1 MSNYYV
7 YHRGTG
13 TLLAA
18 DDEVFVFSDE
28 DFTDEEKEALDSGDT
43 EPADGAGANLMT
55 LIAFFEKAHDRK
67 KTKKNKGKKGK

>member
-1 MSNYYV
+1 VSDYYV

-13 TLLAA
+13 TLIAA
-18 DDEVFVFSDE
+18 DDDVFVFSDE

-43 EPADGAGANLMT
+43 SPADGAGANLMT

-67 KTKKNKGKKGK
+67 KKKNKEKKGK

>member
-1 MSNYYV
+1 MSGYYV

-13 TLLAA
+13 TLIAA

-43 EPADGAGANLMT
+43 SSADGAGANLMT

-67 KTKKNKGKKGK
+67 KSKKKGKARE